1 MWPPPVV
8 LLVTFEFLEQQ
19 PRFVASRTS
28 PLDTPGELAV
38 DVRSPESDVPEA
50 YITFAFAALDPQTD
64 RAYRSLR
71 FGWDGHGLEAPEA
84 IVHVARLKLRRCEG
98 QHFDEW
104 FEVAGVAYD
113 GDSRRWALESL
124 TGALCLGH
132 AVPEYIRASVPSDND
147 LRMVGRA
154 ATAILR
160 AEETADK
167 TKTDPYSLAY
177 HRFTSCDEGIWADR
191 SEQKL
196 LTGKQLRDRWV
207 ASASA
212 DGEKPVCPACQNE
225 RKIWADVLRSTG
237 DARYGLIAN
246 NAFLLEE
253 ESRTIGVDPV
263 SITVEHYAYLTAVMR
278 ERRRR
283 EKQKSY
289 TAGPNEG
296 EDES

>member
-1 MWPPPVV
+1 MS
-8 LLVTFEFLEQQ
+8 LDFLDQQ
-19 PRFVASRTS
+19 PRFVTSRTS

-38 DVRSPESDVPEA
+38 DVRSPESDDPEA
-50 YITFAFAALDPQTD
+50 FITFAFAALDPQTD
-64 RAYRSLR
+64 RAYRALR
-71 FGWDGHGLEAPEA
+71 FGWDGQGLEAAEA
-84 IVHVARLKLRRCEG
+84 CTHVARLKLRRCEG
-98 QHFDEW
+98 RHFDEW
-104 FEVAGVAYD
+104 FEIAGEPYD
-113 GDSRRWALESL
+113 YDARRWALESL

-132 AVPEYIRASVPSDND
+132 AVPEYVRASVPSDHD

-167 TKTDPYSLAY
+167 TKTDPYALAY
-177 HRFTSCDEGIWADR
+177 HRFASCEEGIWADR
-191 SEQKL
+191 SEQRL
-196 LTGKQLRDRWV
+196 LSGKQLRSRWL
-207 ASASA
+207 AAA
-212 DGEKPVCPACQNE
+212 EEDGEKPVCPACQNE
-225 RKIWADVLRSTG
+225 RKIWADVIRTAG

-263 SITVEHYAYLTAVMR
+263 SITVEQYAYLTAVER

-289 TAGPNEG
+289 STPNASEG